1 LESAPPKRC
10 KDCNHLEIE
19 RYTNERP
26 NEDANVSNES
36 KVAERPRLSLPRT
49 VLCNHCSNSAVY
61 LLSHG
66 VWLVVILKI
75 YRLHNR
81 SCEDPRKTSEEDHL
95 PNCLA
100 EPKERCGD
108 RDAEYGEH

>member
-1 LESAPPKRC
+1 MPPKRC
-10 KDCNHLEIE
+10 KDCNRLEIE
-19 RYTNERP
+19 RYTNKRP
-26 NEDANVSNES
+26 NEEANVSSEG
-36 KVAERPRLSLPRT
+36 KVAERSRLSLPRT

-61 LLSHG
+61 LLSHR
-66 VWLVVILKI
+66 VRLVVILKI
-75 YRLHNR
+75 YHLHNR

-108 RDAEYGEH
+108 CDTKYGEH